1 MKNFQKR
8 LASFSLGLVLTLGV
22 GVCLNGPHQESVGVH
37 AATTESNTFADAGTY
52 DDTAKTI
59 TWKTANENITMVQ
72 NQGETTSTA
81 PGSSNLTNGRLYMG
95 NFLTFSALNEYKI
108 HKIEITYTSSYFGNS
123 MTAGV
128 TLDAEGTT
136 VTDDTT
142 ALNRTWDTSTSGGT
156 HIVGA
161 TAAEGLS
168 TIYIQSTYKKDGKQ
182 LRWNSGGI
190 KVTYTK
196 PAATGDITG
205 VEINGSSSAT
215 TATVN
220 EGYLGRKTLQL
231 TGVATQSGSGL
242 DTSVTWSSA
251 DSEKMSVDETG
262 LVTILANDTVR
273 ITATS
278 VETTTFSNYIDVTAT
293 GLLAYEGAKTSTN
306 FDTTDMGEEKI
317 VSTEKGTPVDI
328 YGKLT
333 VAKLTVDKAESSNQP
348 GFYTN
353 DPVSVRVYGG
363 ATMTVSVPS
372 SYKLYWID
380 LTSISGNELSTSNTT
395 LSAGKLS
402 VKGLSSVVDCTKLD
416 VNEVVFTMSAQVRFT
431 AISISY
437 SYNTATEDAIEY
449 ATYFLDKTATICADE
464 GASDHK
470 TALEAIWSD
479 LETEYGKLSE
489 DAQKIVKE
497 ATSKNENEKLA
508 KFAGQYDHIVTRYGL
523 TDFVKGT
530 TSTSGAH
537 AALASADNSLT
548 ITIIVLVSVLS
559 VSLIAGTS
567 LIVRKRKAN

>member
-8 LASFSLGLVLTLGV
+8 LASFSLGIALTLGV
-22 GVCLNGPHQESVGVH
+22 GVCLNGLHQESVGVH
-37 AATTESNTFADAGTY
+37 AATTESSTFSDAGTY
-52 DDTAKTI
+52 DATAKTI
-59 TWKTANENITMVQ
+59 TWKTANDNITMVQ

-108 HKIEITYTSSYFGNS
+108 HKIEITYTGSYFGNS

-128 TLDAEGTT
+128 ALDAEGTT

-142 ALNRTWDTSTSGGT
+142 ALSRTWDTSTNGT

-168 TIYIQSTYKKDGKQ
+168 TIYIQSTYKEGGKQ

-196 PAATGDITG
+196 PAATGEITG
-205 VEINGSSSAT
+205 VEINGSSTAT
-215 TATVN
+215 TTTVN

-242 DTSVTWSSA
+242 DTSVAWTSA
-251 DSEKMSVDETG
+251 DDSKMTVDETG

-278 VETTTFSNYIDVTAT
+278 VETTTFSNYIDITAT

-328 YGKLT
+328 SGKLT
-333 VAKLTVDKAESSNQP
+333 VAKLTVDKAESSSQP

-380 LTSISGNELSTSNTT
+380 LTSISGNELSTTNTA
-395 LSAGKLS
+395 LSTGSLS
-402 VKGLSSVVDCTKLD
+402 VKGLSSTVDCTA
-416 VNEVVFTMSAQVRFT
+416 NETNSVVFTMSAQVRFT

-449 ATYFLDKTATICADE
+449 ANYFLDKTTTICADE

-559 VSLIAGTS
+559 VSLIVGTS